1 MENGITNAAKSAE
14 NSLHITLT
22 SGSTKYRTHVLRS
35 LQQDLDSAG
44 LSYWVYGKDVF
55 G

>member
-1 MENGITNAAKSAE
+1 MEDGITNAAKSAE
-14 NSLHITLT
+14 DSLHIALT

-44 LSYWVYGKDVF
+44 RSYWAYGRDVF